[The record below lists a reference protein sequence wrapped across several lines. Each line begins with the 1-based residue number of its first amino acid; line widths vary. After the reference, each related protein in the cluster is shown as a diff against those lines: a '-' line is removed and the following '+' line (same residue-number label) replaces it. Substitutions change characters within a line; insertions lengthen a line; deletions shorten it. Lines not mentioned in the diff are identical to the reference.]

1 MGWLYDDCKHCGE
14 HYMALLWPFDVIGR
28 WMVARE
34 KQTITVVRIGDMDA
48 RCKKC
53 GGALSD

>member
-1 MGWLYDDCKHCGE
+1 
-14 HYMALLWPFDVIGR
+14 MALLWPFDVIGR
-28 WMVARE
+28 WMVHRE

-48 RCKKC
+48 KCKKC

>member
-1 MGWLYDDCKHCGE
+1 
-14 HYMALLWPFDVIGR
+14 MALLWPFDVIGR

-34 KQTITVVRIGDMDA
+34 NETITVVRIGDMDA
-48 RCKKC
+48 KCKKC